1 MTAPR
6 CILLF
11 AFFALAL
18 AGAQAADPATAAT
31 PAAVAAGVT
40 TLNSLEHQLDESQPA
55 PGADQLP
62 PAVDAVPMLYR
73 GRVKPLAVA
82 ADEAIEAITGTAHF
96 GLVDGSGDAMRK
108 LATAPPAA
116 LVISLWLHPD
126 IWHDRPLLANPWI
139 PLQQQLGVGR
149 WISIPAGEGAMPQ
162 LQTALMKKERSSGTG
177 ERVKLNALELA
188 ETALANRLDEAENL
202 ASGRG
207 VGLTP
212 LAPTAEERTWILA
225 HVQLPAEADDDGRPW
240 HAAIRQALR
249 LTDADAQNKSLADAA
264 PWLTVEDILRPDPA
278 LAAAIAVGPDHPG
291 NPRLLAVLTAGAAW
305 LDDLRFYPN
314 EQMLPDEVRAQQE
327 GGLVKGTEA
336 FTAALRTASTAVP
349 GYPSPMRLD
358 VEMLY
363 LHVAPFT
370 WCWLSYLLG
379 GIILATGLGLQSRLQ
394 DSAKSRART
403 FIRIGTTLTIIGL
416 AFNFYGLASRVIITQ
431 LGAVTNLYET
441 LVYVALVS
449 AGLGLGLA
457 RGTGNGIYAVAG
469 GLAGALCA
477 SVGEAI
483 PPEFGR
489 HPGQL
494 EAVLRTN
501 FWLFTHVKTVVGSY
515 AAFLLALVMGNLVL
529 ITAAA
534 RGRQVAADEGRMI
547 YRCMQVGV
555 VLIAAGTLLGAWWA
569 DYAWGRF
576 WGWDPKEVFALVTLL
591 TYLVPLHL
599 RYVGLVGPTG
609 IAGWAVFGF
618 MSVVA
623 SWYGVNFLLG
633 SGLHAYA
640 FGSGGQGYVLGGCA
654 VQLAVVTA
662 LLLYVRRL
670 PPASAMPPV
679 VPTVPAP
686 PVTAA

>member
-6 CILLF
+6 RILLF
-11 AFFALAL
+11 AFLALAL
-18 AGAQAADPATAAT
+18 AGAQAADPSTAATAA
-31 PAAVAAGVT
+31 AGAT
-40 TLNSLEHQLDESQPA
+40 TLDSLEHQLAASQPA
-55 PGADQLP
+55 PGADHLP
-62 PAVDAVPMLYR
+62 PGVDAVPMLYR

-108 LATAPPAA
+108 VATAPPAA

-149 WISIPAGEGAMPQ
+149 WISIPDGERAMPQ
-162 LQTALMKKERSSGTG
+162 LQTALMKKERSSGSG
-177 ERVKLNALELA
+177 ERVKLNALEQA
-188 ETALANRLDEAENL
+188 EGALANRLDEAENL

-225 HVQLPAEADDDGRPW
+225 NVQLPAEADDDGRPW

-249 LTDADAQNKSLADAA
+249 LTDADAQNKSIADAA

-278 LAAAIAVGPDHPG
+278 LAAAIAVGANHPG
-291 NPRLLAVLTAGAAW
+291 NPRLYAVLSAGAAW
-305 LDDLRFYPN
+305 LSSLRDSANDPTN
-314 EQMLPDEVRAQQE
+314 SDVHGDVRAQSKD
-327 GGLVKGTEA
+327 GLGDITAA
-336 FTAALRTASTAVP
+336 FTAALRSGGAAVP
-349 GYPSPMRLD
+349 GYPSPERLD

-379 GIILATGLGLQSRLQ
+379 GIILAIGLGLQNSLQ
-394 DSAKSRART
+394 AATKSRARM

-599 RYVGLVGPTG
+599 RYVGMVGPTG

-679 VPTVPAP
+679 VPSVPAP
-686 PVTAA
+686 PVTVA